1 MEITMLFRFA
11 LVLCLFVGAL
21 HAEEKLDILFTQE
34 MIHARIDEVA
44 QELNAKY
51 AVNKAQNDPVVLIM
65 VMKSALCTACDL
77 MRKVNFPLQI
87 EYVKASSYG
96 LLGTKPGELTIKGLE
111 NVDIANR
118 DVLLV
123 DDTYDSGNTLTKLT
137 LALQEKNPKSLNSL
151 VLISKNLVRTCDKLP
166 PDYVLFHIEDLFV
179 VGYGLDYK
187 EKYRELP
194 GVFVLTP

>member
-1 MEITMLFRFA
+1 MLFRIA
-11 LVLCLFVGAL
+11 LLLSLCAGAL
-21 HAEEKLDILFTQE
+21 QADEKLDILFTQE

-51 AVNKAQNDPVVLIM
+51 AENKAQNDPVILIM
-65 VMKSALCTACDL
+65 VMKGAVCTACDL

-96 LLGTKPGELTIKGLE
+96 LLGTKPGELTLKGLE

-123 DDTYDSGNTLTKLT
+123 DDIYDSGQTLTKLT
-137 LALQEKNPKSLNSL
+137 YALQEKNPKSQTSL
-151 VLISKNLVRTCDKLP
+151 VLLSKNLVRTCDKLP
-166 PDYVLFHIEDLFV
+166 PNYVLFDIEDLFV